1 VQERLRYCIRGRRG
15 SLRRDDANSNRGADA
30 RDVHREPGARPSP
43 LEELPMST
51 PVRTPP
57 ARPALLILLV
67 AALLAVA
74 ALTLTPE
81 GSGWAWGSPADEL
94 VWYASGLESEATML
108 QLAGNVGLLVVPAA
122 LAVLLWPGLGR
133 PARLVGAAV
142 ATGAGIEVLQLT
154 LSLGR
159 VVAPLDA
166 ALNAAGAVLAG
177 LLVASVDRL
186 ARPIPTT

>member
-1 VQERLRYCIRGRRG
+1 
-15 SLRRDDANSNRGADA
+15 
-30 RDVHREPGARPSP
+30 
-43 LEELPMST
+43 MSA
-51 PVRTPP
+51 PERTPP

-67 AALLAVA
+67 AAVLAVA

-81 GSGWAWGSPADEL
+81 GRGWAWGSPADEL
-94 VWYASGLESEATML
+94 VWYASGLGSEATML

-159 VVAPLDA
+159 VVSPLDA
-166 ALNAAGAVLAG
+166 ALNASGAVLAG
-177 LLVASVDRL
+177 LLVASADRL
-186 ARPIPTT
+186 ARAIPTA

>member
-1 VQERLRYCIRGRRG
+1 
-15 SLRRDDANSNRGADA
+15 
-30 RDVHREPGARPSP
+30 
-43 LEELPMST
+43 MSA
-51 PVRTPP
+51 PERTPP
-57 ARPALLILLV
+57 ARPALQILLI

-81 GSGWAWGSPADEL
+81 GRGWAWGSPAAEL
-94 VWYASGLESEATML
+94 AWYAGGLESEATML

-159 VVAPLDA
+159 VVSPLDA
-166 ALNAAGAVLAG
+166 ALNASGAVLAG

-186 ARPIPTT
+186 ARPIPTA